1 VKTGARSADR
11 VRDGSRDDSRDTSRD
26 TSREGPATEPAA
38 PGTTSDVA
46 AQIAEQLPLRRRRLG
61 LAFVGLGVLALAA
74 QTLFEWLLPYDS
86 AGLLQLR
93 RWLSQPGLSASVLA
107 WGWAGLCML
116 LLAGMAKLRRASDV
130 LAALTGLALG
140 SAHAAAGG
148 PSPAV
153 AMLCLVGV
161 ASLGWQV
168 RAGGGL
174 ALLIGTAVAVAAWDA
189 LLSGFPTLWIAASVL
204 VAMFVWIDS
213 RHIRAS
219 DRRLFAALEDRDT
232 LIRDLDA
239 RGEQLQA
246 VERART
252 RLLASI
258 SHDLRQPLQAV
269 RLYAEALRARPDL
282 DPTARRLLKQQVQ
295 AADDAVGMLDQF
307 SEFSAIEHGMLVS
320 HPELVNLREV
330 LERVAGGLQ
339 PAYPKSRLRLAVH
352 GRPTWVW
359 VDRSQI
365 TRLVQNLAGNA
376 VRYSVG
382 VPIEGPARVVLA
394 VRPHRGGCVVDV
406 VDNGRGIPS
415 DKLEAVFQPYV
426 QLAQAAEASR
436 AGRGLGLAIVKGLVA
451 QLGLTL
457 APVKSRLGNGTRF
470 RVSLPRTLMREAPMP
485 RTVTGVPITA
495 RLDGWLLALLDDE
508 DAPRLAL
515 RAALESV
522 GATVVEAESL
532 GRLKRLLDAQER
544 FPDVLIFDLDL
555 GADQPDGR
563 AALAELRQE
572 WETPVPAVIL
582 TGRVGARSII
592 LPPQC
597 TMLEKPVAL
606 VDLVAA
612 LNRVA
617 PRTDLSL

>member
-1 VKTGARSADR
+1 
-11 VRDGSRDDSRDTSRD
+11 
-26 TSREGPATEPAA
+26 
-38 PGTTSDVA
+38 
-46 AQIAEQLPLRRRRLG
+46 
-61 LAFVGLGVLALAA
+61 
-74 QTLFEWLLPYDS
+74 
-86 AGLLQLR
+86 
-93 RWLSQPGLSASVLA
+93 
-107 WGWAGLCML
+107 
-116 LLAGMAKLRRASDV
+116 
-130 LAALTGLALG
+130 
-140 SAHAAAGG
+140 
-148 PSPAV
+148 
-153 AMLCLVGV
+153 MLCLVGV

-168 RAGGGL
+168 GAGGGL
-174 ALLIGTAVAVAAWDA
+174 ALLGGTAVAVAAWDA
-189 LLSGFPTLWIAASVL
+189 LLSGFPTLWIAAAVL
-204 VAMFVWIDS
+204 VAVFVWIDS

-219 DRRLFAALEDRDT
+219 DRRLFAALEERDT

-339 PAYPKSRLRLAVH
+339 PAYPKSRLRLSVH
-352 GRPTWVW
+352 GRPTWAW
-359 VDRSQI
+359 VDRSQV

-394 VRPHRGGCVVDV
+394 VRPHRGGCAIDV
-406 VDNGRGIPS
+406 VDNGRGIPA
-415 DKLEAVFQPYV
+415 DKLEAVFEPYV

-436 AGRGLGLAIVKGLVA
+436 AGRGLGLAIVRGLVA

-457 APVKSRLGNGTRF
+457 APVRSRLGNGTRF
-470 RVSLPRTLMREAPMP
+470 RVCLPRTLMRDAPMP
-485 RTVTGVPITA
+485 RTVTGVPITV

-544 FPDVLIFDLDL
+544 FPDVLVFDLDL

-572 WETPVPAVIL
+572 WEMQVPAVIL
-582 TGRVGARSII
+582 TGRVAARSVI

-597 TMLEKPVAL
+597 SLLEKPVAL
-606 VDLVAA
+606 VELVGV

>member
-1 VKTGARSADR
+1 
-11 VRDGSRDDSRDTSRD
+11 
-26 TSREGPATEPAA
+26 
-38 PGTTSDVA
+38 
-46 AQIAEQLPLRRRRLG
+46 
-61 LAFVGLGVLALAA
+61 
-74 QTLFEWLLPYDS
+74 
-86 AGLLQLR
+86 
-93 RWLSQPGLSASVLA
+93 
-107 WGWAGLCML
+107 
-116 LLAGMAKLRRASDV
+116 
-130 LAALTGLALG
+130 
-140 SAHAAAGG
+140 
-148 PSPAV
+148 
-153 AMLCLVGV
+153 
-161 ASLGWQV
+161 
-168 RAGGGL
+168 
-174 ALLIGTAVAVAAWDA
+174 
-189 LLSGFPTLWIAASVL
+189 
-204 VAMFVWIDS
+204 
-213 RHIRAS
+213 
-219 DRRLFAALEDRDT
+219 
-232 LIRDLDA
+232 
-239 RGEQLQA
+239 
-246 VERART
+246 
-252 RLLASI
+252 
-258 SHDLRQPLQAV
+258 
-269 RLYAEALRARPDL
+269 
-282 DPTARRLLKQQVQ
+282 
-295 AADDAVGMLDQF
+295 
-307 SEFSAIEHGMLVS
+307 
-320 HPELVNLREV
+320 
-330 LERVAGGLQ
+330 
-339 PAYPKSRLRLAVH
+339 
-352 GRPTWVW
+352 
-359 VDRSQI
+359 
-365 TRLVQNLAGNA
+365 

-394 VRPHRGGCVVDV
+394 VRPQRGGCVIDV
-406 VDNGRGIPS
+406 VDNGRGIPA

-470 RVSLPRTLMREAPMP
+470 RVILPSALMRDAPMP

-544 FPDVLIFDLDL
+544 FPDALIFDLDL

-563 AALAELRQE
+563 AALSELRQE
-572 WETPVPAVIL
+572 WETQVPAVIL

-597 TMLEKPVAL
+597 SMLEKPVAL

>member
-1 VKTGARSADR
+1 MPTDR
-11 VRDGSRDDSRDTSRD
+11 
-26 TSREGPATEPAA
+26 REGPVTEPAA
-38 PGTTSDVA
+38 PSTATDVS

-74 QTLFEWLLPYDS
+74 QTLFEWLLPYDP
-86 AGLLQLR
+86 AGLMQLR
-93 RWLSQPGLSASVLA
+93 RWLAWPTLSPVVLA
-107 WGWAGLCML
+107 WGWALLCVAL
-116 LLAGMAKLRRASDV
+116 
-130 LAALTGLALG
+130 LAALAPRQRVHDALAALAGLVLG
-140 SAHAAAGG
+140 SSHAAAGG
-148 PSPAV
+148 ASPAV

-168 RAGGGL
+168 RPGGGL
-174 ALLIGTAVAVAAWDA
+174 ALLAGTAVAVAAWDA
-189 LLSGFPTLWIAASVL
+189 LLSAFPTLWIAAAVL
-204 VAMFVWIDS
+204 VAVFVWIDS

-219 DRRLFAALEDRDT
+219 DRRLFAALEERDA

-239 RGEQLQA
+239 RGDQLRS

-282 DPTARRLLKQQVQ
+282 DPTARQLLKQQVQ

-339 PAYPKSRLRLAVH
+339 PAYPKSRLRLSVH

-359 VDRSQI
+359 VDRSQV

-394 VRPHRGGCVVDV
+394 VRPHRGGCVIDV
-406 VDNGRGIPS
+406 VDNGRGIPA
-415 DKLEAVFQPYV
+415 DKLEAVFEPYV

-470 RVSLPRTLMREAPMP
+470 RVCLPRTLMREPPMP
-485 RTVTGVPITA
+485 RTITGMPIAA

-522 GATVVEAESL
+522 GAMVVEAESL

-544 FPDVLIFDLDL
+544 FPDVLVFDLDL

-572 WETPVPAVIL
+572 WETQVPAIIL

-592 LPPQC
+592 LPPQVS
-597 TMLEKPVAL
+597 MLEKPVAL
-606 VDLVAA
+606 VELVAA

-617 PRTDLSL
+617 PRTDLAI

>member
-1 VKTGARSADR
+1 MSALAPVRSRLRIRAGADDERAGRADGARGAEGPETQPAGTGAADIK
-11 VRDGSRDDSRDTSRD
+11 
-26 TSREGPATEPAA
+26 A
-38 PGTTSDVA
+38 
-46 AQIAEQLPLRRRRLG
+46 QLPLRRRRLG
-61 LAFVGLGVLALAA
+61 LAFVALGVLALAA
-74 QTLFEWLLPYDS
+74 QTLFEWLLPYDQD
-86 AGLLQLR
+86 GLRQLR
-93 RWLSQPGLSASVLA
+93 GWLGRPELSAAMLA
-107 WGWAGLCML
+107 WGWAAICVL
-116 LLAGMAKLRRASDV
+116 LLAWLSQRRSSPGAV
-130 LAALTGLALG
+130 AALAGLALG
-140 SAHAAAGG
+140 SAYAAAGG
-148 PSPAV
+148 ASPAV
-153 AMLCLVGV
+153 AMLLLVGV
-161 ASLGWQV
+161 ASLGWQE

-174 ALLIGTAVAVAAWDA
+174 ALLLGTALALAAWDA
-189 LLSGFPTLWIAASVL
+189 TLSEFPTLWIAAGVL
-204 VAMFVWIDS
+204 VAMFLWIDS

-219 DRRLFAALEDRDT
+219 DRRLFAALEERDA

-239 RGEQLQA
+239 RGEQLQG
-246 VERART
+246 VQKART

-269 RLYAEALRARPDL
+269 RLYAEALRARPDI
-282 DPTARRLLKQQVQ
+282 DPTARRLLKQQMQ

-320 HPELVNLREV
+320 HTEMVNLREV
-330 LERVAGGLQ
+330 LERVAGSLQ
-339 PAYPKSRLRLAVH
+339 AAYPKIRLRMAVH

-359 VDRSQI
+359 VDRSQL

-394 VRPHRGGCVVDV
+394 VRPHQGGCAIDV
-406 VDNGRGIPS
+406 VDNGRGIPA
-415 DKLEAVFQPYV
+415 DKLEAVFEPYV

-436 AGRGLGLAIVKGLVA
+436 AGRGLGLAIVRGLVA
-451 QLGLTL
+451 QLGLVL
-457 APVKSRLGNGTRF
+457 APVTSRVGNGTRF
-470 RVSLPRTLMREAPMP
+470 RVALPRNLMREAPMP
-485 RTVTGVPITA
+485 RTVTGAPVVA

-555 GADQPDGR
+555 GSQQADGR
-563 AALAELRQE
+563 IAVTELRQD
-572 WETPVPAVIL
+572 WETQVPAVIL
-582 TGRVGARSII
+582 TGRVGARSVI
-592 LPPQC
+592 LPPAC
-597 TMLEKPVAL
+597 TILEKPIAL
-606 VDLVAA
+606 IELVAT

>member
-1 VKTGARSADR
+1 MKTLLGAAAEVARQPPPP
-11 VRDGSRDDSRDTSRD
+11 G
-26 TSREGPATEPAA
+26 ATAGAA
-38 PGTTSDVA
+38 AELA
-46 AQIAEQLPLRRRRLG
+46 AQLPLRRRRLG
-61 LAFVGLGVLALAA
+61 LAFVALGVLTLAT
-74 QTLFEWLLPYDS
+74 QSLFEWLLPYD
-86 AGLLQLR
+86 ALGLAHWR
-93 RWLSQPGLSASVLA
+93 RWLGEPQLNSAALA
-107 WGWAGLCML
+107 WAW
-116 LLAGMAKLRRASDV
+116 
-130 LAALTGLALG
+130 AALCLAMLAWLAQPRALPTAVSAVTAVAALAGLALG
-140 SAHAAAGG
+140 SVYATAGG
-148 PSPAV
+148 AAPAV
-153 AMLCLVGV
+153 ALLLLVGV

-174 ALLIGTAVAVAAWDA
+174 ALLLGTALAIAAWDA
-189 LLSGFPTLWIAASVL
+189 VLSDFPTLWIAVGVF
-204 VAMFVWIDS
+204 VAMFLWIDS

-219 DRRLFAALEDRDT
+219 DRRLFAALDERDA

-239 RGEQLQA
+239 RGEQLQG
-246 VERART
+246 VEQART

-282 DPTARRLLKQQVQ
+282 DPSARRLLKQQMQ

-320 HPELVNLREV
+320 HAELVNLREV

-339 PAYPKSRLRLAVH
+339 PAYPKTRLRLSVH

-406 VDNGRGIPS
+406 VDNGRGIPA
-415 DKLEAVFQPYV
+415 DKLTAVFEPYV

-451 QLGLTL
+451 QLALTL
-457 APVKSRLGNGTRF
+457 APVQSRVGNGTRF
-470 RVSLPRTLMREAPMP
+470 RVVLPRTLMREAPLP
-485 RTVTGVPITA
+485 RTVTGLPLA
-495 RLDGWLLALLDDE
+495 MRLDGWLLALLDDE
-508 DAPRLAL
+508 EAPRLAL

-555 GADQPDGR
+555 GATQPDGR

-572 WETPVPAVIL
+572 WEMQVPAVIL

-592 LPPQC
+592 LPPLC
-597 TMLEKPVAL
+597 SMLEKPVSL
-606 VDLVAA
+606 IELVAV
-612 LNRVA
+612 LNRIA
-617 PRTDLSL
+617 PRADLQI

>member
-1 VKTGARSADR
+1 MSEAARAS
-11 VRDGSRDDSRDTSRD
+11 
-26 TSREGPATEPAA
+26 EIAA
-38 PGTTSDVA
+38 
-46 AQIAEQLPLRRRRLG
+46 QLPLRRRRLG

-74 QTLFEWLLPYDS
+74 QSSFEWLLPYDPLGLLHLRRWFDWPDLGPALPAWLWAGLA
-86 AGLLQLR
+86 AGLLALLE
-93 RWLSQPGLSASVLA
+93 RWRGAPVAVA
-107 WGWAGLCML
+107 APAG
-116 LLAGMAKLRRASDV
+116 V
-130 LAALTGLALG
+130 VLG
-140 SAHAAAGG
+140 SVYVAAGG
-148 PSPAV
+148 ASPAV
-153 AMLCLVGV
+153 ALLLLVGV

-168 RAGGGL
+168 RAGGGM
-174 ALLIGTAVAVAAWDA
+174 ALLLGTALAVAAWDA
-189 LLSGFPTLWIAASVL
+189 ALSSFPTLWLAAGVF
-204 VAMFVWIDS
+204 VAMFLWIDS

-219 DRRLFAALEDRDT
+219 DKRLFAALEERDA

-239 RGEQLQA
+239 RGDQLQG
-246 VERART
+246 VQQART

-282 DPTARRLLKQQVQ
+282 DATARQLLKQQVQ

-339 PAYPKSRLRLAVH
+339 PAYPKSRLRLGVH

-359 VDRSQI
+359 LDRSQI

-394 VRPHRGGCVVDV
+394 VRPHKGGCCIDV
-406 VDNGRGIPS
+406 LDNGRGIPA
-415 DKLEAVFQPYV
+415 DKLDAVFEPYV

-436 AGRGLGLAIVKGLVA
+436 AGRGLGLAIVRGLVA
-451 QLGLTL
+451 QLGLAL
-457 APVKSRLGNGTRF
+457 APVRSRLGNGTRF
-470 RVSLPRTLMREAPMP
+470 RVTVPRALMREAPMP
-485 RTVTGVPITA
+485 RTVTGVQLA
-495 RLDGWLLALLDDE
+495 MRLDGWLLALLDDE
-508 DAPRLAL
+508 DAPRRAL
-515 RAALESV
+515 RAALEGI
-522 GATVVEAESL
+522 GATVVDAESL

-544 FPDVLIFDLDL
+544 FPDALVFDLDL

-563 AALAELRQE
+563 IALAELRQE
-572 WETPVPAVIL
+572 WETQVPAVIL
-582 TGRVGARSII
+582 TGRVGARSVI

-597 TMLEKPVAL
+597 SLLEKPVAL
-606 VDLVAA
+606 ADLVGT

-617 PRTDLSL
+617 PRTDLPI

>member
-1 VKTGARSADR
+1 MTTERR
-11 VRDGSRDDSRDTSRD
+11 
-26 TSREGPATEPAA
+26 REDPAAGPAA
-38 PGTTSDVA
+38 PSSASDVA
-46 AQIAEQLPLRRRRLG
+46 ALIAEQLPRRRRRLG

-74 QTLFEWLLPYDS
+74 QTFFEWLLPYDG
-86 AGLLQLR
+86 AGLLNLR
-93 RWLSQPGLSASVLA
+93 RWLAMPALSPAMLA
-107 WGWAGLCML
+107 WGWAALCVL
-116 LLAGMAKLRRASDV
+116 LLATLVQRHRAHDL
-130 LAALTGLALG
+130 LAALAGLALG
-140 SAHAAAGG
+140 SAYAAAGG

-161 ASLGWQV
+161 ASLGWQA
-168 RAGGGL
+168 RGGGGL
-174 ALLIGTAVAVAAWDA
+174 ALLLGTAVAVAAWDA
-189 LLSGFPTLWIAASVL
+189 LLSGFPTLWIAAAVL

-219 DRRLFAALEDRDT
+219 DRRLFAALEERDA

-239 RGEQLQA
+239 RGEELRT

-282 DPTARRLLKQQVQ
+282 DTTARRLLKQQVQ

-330 LERVAGGLQ
+330 LEHVAGGLQ
-339 PAYPKSRLRLAVH
+339 PAYPKSRLRLSVH

-359 VDRSQI
+359 IDRSQV

-394 VRPHRGGCVVDV
+394 VRPQGGGCVIDV
-406 VDNGRGIPS
+406 VDNGRGIPA
-415 DKLEAVFQPYV
+415 DKLEAVFEPYV
-426 QLAQAAEASR
+426 QLAQAVEASR
-436 AGRGLGLAIVKGLVA
+436 AGRGLGLAIVRGLVA
-451 QLGLTL
+451 QLGLAL

-470 RVSLPRTLMREAPMP
+470 RVGVPAALMREAPQP
-485 RTVTGVPITA
+485 RTVTGIRLTA

-532 GRLKRLLDAQER
+532 GRLKRVLDAQER
-544 FPDVLIFDLDL
+544 FPDVLVFDLDL
-555 GADQPDGR
+555 GSHQPDGR

-572 WETPVPAVIL
+572 WEMQVPAVIL

-597 TMLEKPVAL
+597 SMLEKPVAL
-606 VDLVAA
+606 AELVGV
-612 LNRVA
+612 LNRIA
-617 PRTDLSL
+617 PRTDLPL

>member
-1 VKTGARSADR
+1 MTTERR
-11 VRDGSRDDSRDTSRD
+11 
-26 TSREGPATEPAA
+26 REDPAA
-38 PGTTSDVA
+38 GSAAPSSASDVA
-46 AQIAEQLPLRRRRLG
+46 ALIAEQLPRRRRRLG

-74 QTLFEWLLPYDS
+74 QTFFEWLLPYDG
-86 AGLLQLR
+86 AGLLNLR
-93 RWLSQPGLSASVLA
+93 RWLAMPALSPAMLA
-107 WGWAGLCML
+107 WGWAALCVL
-116 LLAGMAKLRRASDV
+116 LLATLVQRHRAHDL
-130 LAALTGLALG
+130 LAALAGLALG
-140 SAHAAAGG
+140 SAYAAAGG

-161 ASLGWQV
+161 ASLGWQA
-168 RAGGGL
+168 RGGGGL
-174 ALLIGTAVAVAAWDA
+174 ALLLGTAVAVAAWDA
-189 LLSGFPTLWIAASVL
+189 LLSGFPTLWIAAAVL

-219 DRRLFAALEDRDT
+219 DRRLFAALEERDA

-239 RGEQLQA
+239 RGEELRT

-282 DPTARRLLKQQVQ
+282 DTTARRLLKQQVQ

-330 LERVAGGLQ
+330 LEHVAGGLQ
-339 PAYPKSRLRLAVH
+339 PAYPKSRLRLSVH

-359 VDRSQI
+359 IDRSQV

-394 VRPHRGGCVVDV
+394 VRPQGGGCVIDV
-406 VDNGRGIPS
+406 VDNGRGIPA
-415 DKLEAVFQPYV
+415 DKLEAVFEPYV
-426 QLAQAAEASR
+426 QLAQAVEASR
-436 AGRGLGLAIVKGLVA
+436 AGRGLGLAIVRGLVA
-451 QLGLTL
+451 QLGLAL

-470 RVSLPRTLMREAPMP
+470 RVGVPAALMREAPQP
-485 RTVTGVPITA
+485 RTVTGIRLTA

-532 GRLKRLLDAQER
+532 GRLKRVLDAQER
-544 FPDVLIFDLDL
+544 FPDVLVFDLDL
-555 GADQPDGR
+555 GSHQPDGR

-572 WETPVPAVIL
+572 WEMQVPAVIL

-597 TMLEKPVAL
+597 SMLEKPVAL
-606 VDLVAA
+606 AELVGV
-612 LNRVA
+612 LNRIA
-617 PRTDLSL
+617 PRTDLPL